1 MKNRFLMT
9 FASRVQTLFARS
21 RLAAILAVFSLVALP
36 TTLAAQ
42 PALSLYGV
50 VKDTSGGALPGIK
63 VSAVSDASGVTIIV
77 TTDGAGA
84 YRVESIPPGTWN
96 VSFAGNG
103 FDTAPH
109 SVELK
114 TDPVALNVTLATSG
128 LSLAANPQA
137 GQQGQQMPNMP
148 NMPAG
153 PAPTSAD
160 SQVNPDRAPTPD
172 DITDPKAL
180 AYIRAL
186 EARVANLETYA
197 VMSVPETRTKR
208 IEVYVDAN
216 SNEYDHPV
224 PGAKKV
230 VTYQRERVYRRAEI
244 NEKVGAILADQ
255 ADKSV
260 AVGVSGAIMPAG
272 SLQAGGPKGPAAGKA
287 YDLASA
293 DITFA
298 ARVAQNTTFFADLVG
313 LTGPTPDSQIPS
325 LTLLNS
331 YTARLNRQNEVD
343 VREAWIKTELFHQSL
358 GISAGRLDLT
368 NYFDRNAG
376 ANDETRQFLSDALV
390 NNPVLG
396 LTSNG
401 AGVAVVY
408 DPKRTFNVKFGF
420 QQNNINSPNLSNSI
434 AVLGE
439 VGYVARIPGLQTGNY
454 RVWVRTD
461 NTLGGHKNATGLSFD
476 QALTD
481 HVMLFGRFGYGYVA
495 GNTNLTN
502 NIPNG
507 NMLFYSG
514 GLQVQ
519 KKFVLNPGDAWG
531 IGYAQTN
538 YVSGLAREN
547 LGEVYYN
554 FQLTERLRMSPRV
567 QFVRE
572 LRFGQAPTS
581 YLLPGLRMQV
591 AF

>member
-1 MKNRFLMT
+1 VENG
-9 FASRVQTLFARS
+9 FAFGVRVEALRARKWIAAMLLLPVMLVL
-21 RLAAILAVFSLVALP
+21 LAPSIY
-36 TTLAAQ
+36 AAS
-42 PALSLYGV
+42 ALSLSGV
-50 VKDTSGGALPGIK
+50 IKDMSGQAMSGVEVRAVSKTSSMILSTTSDTAGTYRLEPIAVGSWDVTFSGKDFDTSAQ
-63 VSAVSDASGVTIIV
+63 T
-77 TTDGAGA
+77 
-84 YRVESIPPGTWN
+84 
-96 VSFAGNG
+96 
-103 FDTAPH
+103 
-109 SVELK
+109 VELK
-114 TDPVALNVTLATSG
+114 AEPVALNVTLATSA

-153 PAPTSAD
+153 PAPTGAD
-160 SQVNPDRAPTPD
+160 SQVNPDRAPTPE

-244 NEKVGAILADQ
+244 NEKIEAVLADE

-272 SLQAGGPKGPAAGKA
+272 AIQPTGPKQPGAGKV

-293 DITFA
+293 DITFG

-343 VREAWIKTELFHQSL
+343 LREAWVKTELFHQSL
-358 GISAGRLDLT
+358 GISAGRLDLA
-368 NYFDRNAG
+368 NYFDRNAA

-420 QQNNINSPNLSNSI
+420 QQNNINSPNLSDSI
-434 AVLGE
+434 IVLGE
-439 VGYVARIPGLQTGNY
+439 VGYVAHIPGLQIGNY

-481 HVMLFGRFGYGYVA
+481 HVTLFGRFGYGFVP
-495 GNTNLTN
+495 GNFNLTN
-502 NIPNG
+502 NIPAG

-514 GLQVQ
+514 GMQLQR
-519 KKFVLNPGDAWG
+519 KFVLNPGDAWG

-538 YVSGLAREN
+538 YVSNLGREN

-554 FQLTERLRMSPRV
+554 FQLTERLRLSPRV
-567 QFVRE
+567 QYVRE
-572 LRFGQAPTS
+572 LRMGQHPTT
-581 YLLPGLRMQV
+581 YILPGMRMQV